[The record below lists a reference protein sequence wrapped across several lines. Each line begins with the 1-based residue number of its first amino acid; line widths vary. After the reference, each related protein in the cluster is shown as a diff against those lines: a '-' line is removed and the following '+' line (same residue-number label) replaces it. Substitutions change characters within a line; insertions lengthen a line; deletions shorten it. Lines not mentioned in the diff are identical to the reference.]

1 MTSDGPT
8 YSHRRRNSAERIALS
23 LAGAST
29 VPYWLDS
36 PDRPSP
42 EPRLVGQV
50 TADLLVVGGG
60 YSGLWTALIAKEA
73 DPSRDV
79 VLIEGKE
86 VGWAASG
93 RNGGFFEESLTHGVD
108 NGERHFAD
116 ELPELDRLADENFD
130 EFVATLDR
138 LGIDAEFE
146 HTGVL
151 TVATEPHQVDA
162 LREVSGDGVFLDREA
177 VQALVHS
184 PVYLAG
190 QREWKSTAL
199 VHPAKLAWGLKR
211 ACIELGVRVFEHTP
225 ATRLRRSGDGV
236 AVTTKQGGVQAR
248 QVALATNGFPSL
260 LKRTELL
267 TIPVYDY
274 VLMTE
279 PLSPEQL
286 ESIGW
291 TDRFGIADSSR
302 EFHYSRR
309 SADDRILY
317 GGFDAVY
324 HRGGR
329 IRPEH
334 DQRRETF
341 ETLAD
346 HFFTTYP
353 QLDVRFTHAWGGM
366 IDMCSRLSAF
376 QGTALGG
383 RVAYS
388 AGFTGLGVGATRF
401 GAKVML
407 DLLSGESTE
416 LTRLKMVRSKP
427 IPIPPEPIANPAI
440 QTVRRAVACSDAN
453 EGRDGLLLKVMDRF
467 GIGFDS

>member
-1 MTSDGPT
+1 MTSSGPT
-8 YSHRRRNSAERIALS
+8 YSHTRRNPPERIARS
-23 LAGAST
+23 LEGASS
-29 VPYWLDS
+29 VPFWLDS
-36 PDRPSP
+36 PDRPTP
-42 EPRLVGQV
+42 ESALTGAT
-50 TADLLVVGGG
+50 TAGLLVVGGG

-73 DPSRDV
+73 DPALDV
-79 VLIEGKE
+79 VLIEGQE

-93 RNGGFFEESLTHGVD
+93 RNGGFFETSLTHGVD

-146 HTGVL
+146 HTGAL

-162 LREVSGDGVFLDREA
+162 LRDVSGDAMFLDREA

-184 PVYLAG
+184 PVFLAG
-190 QREWKSTAL
+190 QLERHGTAL

-211 ACIELGVRVFEHTP
+211 ACLELGVRIFEHTP
-225 ATRLRRSGDGV
+225 ATSLKRSGDGV
-236 AVTTKQGGVQAR
+236 LVTTRAGRIDAR
-248 QVALATNGFPSL
+248 KVALATNGFPSL

-279 PLSPEQL
+279 PLSAEQL

-291 TDRFGIADSSR
+291 SDRFGIADSSR

-309 SADDRILY
+309 SADDRILF

-329 IRPEH
+329 IRKEH
-334 DQRRETF
+334 DQRQETF

-440 QTVRRAVACSDAN
+440 QIVRRAVAKSDAN

>member
-1 MTSDGPT
+1 MSSSLPT
-8 YSHRRRNSAERIALS
+8 YSHRRRNEASRIARS
-23 LAGAST
+23 LEGAST
-29 VPYWLDS
+29 VPFWLDS
-36 PDRPSP
+36 PDRPAP
-42 EPRLVGQV
+42 EPALAGDT

-73 DPSRDV
+73 DPARDV
-79 VLIEGKE
+79 VLIEGRE
-86 VGWAASG
+86 IGWAASG
-93 RNGGFFEESLTHGVD
+93 RNGGFFEASLTHGED
-108 NGERHFAD
+108 NGRRHFAD
-116 ELPELDRLADENFD
+116 ELAELDRLADENFD

-138 LGIDAEFE
+138 HGIDAEFE
-146 HTGVL
+146 HTGAL

-162 LREVSGDGVFLDREA
+162 LREAAGDAEFLDRAA

-184 PVYLAG
+184 PVFLAG
-190 QREWKSTAL
+190 LRERHGTAL
-199 VHPAKLAWGLKR
+199 VNPAKLAWGLKR
-211 ACIELGVRVFEHTP
+211 VCIELGVRVFEHTP
-225 ATRLRRSGDGV
+225 ALSLRRDGDGV
-236 AVTTKQGGVQAR
+236 AVQTKAGLILAR

-279 PLSPEQL
+279 PLTAAQL

-291 TDRFGIADSSR
+291 AERFGIADSSR

-309 SADDRILY
+309 TADDRILY

-324 HRGGR
+324 HRGGK
-329 IRPEH
+329 IRKAY

-376 QGTALGG
+376 QGVAMGG

-416 LTRLKMVRSKP
+416 LTRLRMVRSKP

-440 QTVRRAVACSDAN
+440 QIIRKAVARSDAN

-467 GIGFDS
+467 GVGFDS

>member
-1 MTSDGPT
+1 MTSSGPT
-8 YSHRRRNSAERIALS
+8 YSHRRRNSAERITRS
-23 LAGAST
+23 LEGASST
-29 VPYWLDS
+29 PFWLDT
-36 PDRPSP
+36 PDRPGAESA
-42 EPRLVGQV
+42 LVGAT

-79 VLIEGKE
+79 VLIEGQE

-93 RNGGFFEESLTHGVD
+93 RNGGFFEASLTHGED

-116 ELPELDRLADENFD
+116 ELPELRRLADENFD

-146 HTGVL
+146 HTGSL

-162 LREVSGDGVFLDREA
+162 LREVSGDAVFLDREA

-184 PVYLAG
+184 PVFLAG
-190 QREWKSTAL
+190 QRETRGTAL

-225 ATRLRRSGDGV
+225 ATSLKRSEDGV
-236 AVTTKQGGVQAR
+236 AVTTRAGRIEAGA
-248 QVALATNGFPSL
+248 VALATNGFPSL
-260 LKRTELL
+260 LKRTEWL

-279 PLSPEQL
+279 PLSAEQL

-291 TDRFGIADSSR
+291 ADRFGIADSSR

-309 SADDRILY
+309 TADDRILY

-329 IRPEH
+329 IRREY

-407 DLLSGESTE
+407 DLLSGRSTE

-440 QTVRRAVACSDAN
+440 QIIRKAVAKSDAN

-467 GIGFDS
+467 GVGFDS